1 MHTRSM
7 FRRGLAFL
15 AWSLIFTILYAQS
28 PLYTSNQH
36 QYFLHG
42 LARAGYGYLD
52 RDWLAST
59 LDPTPVFSLLVWAIY
74 SLVHAG
80 WPFYLCYALLMGVY
94 LVSVYCLVD
103 DLFLLHRSST
113 RVLVFLGLF
122 FLFHSAALR
131 FVLSRLFGAQ
141 ATFLFEGGLAGQ
153 RLLGQVFQP
162 STFGV
167 FLVLSLYLF
176 MRKRTA
182 LAILPLAA
190 AVYFHPTYLLSGA
203 MLTSAY
209 MIVLYQENKSIR
221 VPLRFGLL
229 TLATVLPVVIY
240 VFWAFG
246 SAGSSVARQAQEI
259 LVRVRIPT
267 HAIVSAWLDWSAGV
281 QMALIVIALIL
292 IRHTRLFPVL
302 LTLSL
307 EAALLTGIQFFT
319 GNATLA
325 LLFPWRISVVLVP
338 LATSLILGWLASR
351 PFPYSQRLARLP
363 QLGHVGVLV
372 LILFLMIIGAARFSL
387 EHQRQRTD
395 PARPLLDYVAAN
407 KTKGDLYLTPL
418 SMEEFRLATG
428 APILADFKAIPY
440 RADEV
445 IEWYRRV
452 RLIDWFYHTQNQCD
466 FLPDLQ
472 AEGVT
477 HVVLP
482 AKRFKWA
489 CPLFTVLYQDSS
501 FALYQ
506 VTP

>member
-1 MHTRSM
+1 MRSLCC
-7 FRRGLAFL
+7 RGLAFL
-15 AWSLIFTILYAQS
+15 TWSLIFAVLYAQS

-52 RDWLAST
+52 QDWLANT
-59 LDPTPVFSLLVWAIY
+59 RDPTPVFSLLVWLTY
-74 SLVHAG
+74 SLVHAD
-80 WPFYLCYALLMGVY
+80 WPFYLWYALLMGVY
-94 LVSVYCLVD
+94 LGSIHCLVN
-103 DLFLLHRSST
+103 DLFLLRRSPT
-113 RVLVFLGLF
+113 RSLAFLACF
-122 FLFHSAALR
+122 FLSHSAALR
-131 FVLSRLFGAQ
+131 FVFSRLLGHQ
-141 ATFLFEGGLAGQ
+141 ATFLLEGGLAGQ

-167 FLVLSLYLF
+167 FLVLSLCLF
-176 MRKRTA
+176 MRGKTY
-182 LAILPLAA
+182 LAVLPLAV

-203 MLTSAY
+203 MLTGAY
-209 MIVLYQENKSIR
+209 LVLLYRKEKSIR

-229 TLATVLPVVIY
+229 TLVAVLPVVIY

-246 SAGSSVARQAQEI
+246 SAEDSVTRHAQEI
-259 LVRVRIPT
+259 LVHVRIPT
-267 HAIVSAWLDWSAGV
+267 HAVVSAWFDWSAGIQIAWIV
-281 QMALIVIALIL
+281 LAAALV
-292 IRHTRLFPVL
+292 RRTRLFPIYL
-302 LTLSL
+302 ILSL
-307 EAALLTGIQFFT
+307 EAALLTGVQALT
-319 GNATLA
+319 GHLALA
-325 LLFPWRISVVLVP
+325 LLFPWRISAILVP
-338 LATSLILGWLASR
+338 LSTALIGGWLVNR
-351 PFPYSQRLARLP
+351 PLPYSERFACLPRLGRA
-363 QLGHVGVLV
+363 GALV
-372 LILFLMIIGAARFSL
+372 LILSLMAIGAARFSL
-387 EHQRQRTD
+387 ERQRQQAD
-395 PARPLLDYVAAN
+395 PARPLLEYVADN
-407 KTKGDLYLTPL
+407 KARNDLYLTPL

-440 RADEV
+440 QPDEV

-482 AKRFKWA
+482 AKRFQWA
-489 CPLFTVLYQDSS
+489 CPSFSVLYQDDS